1 MCTYSR
7 ARTVAIPG
15 HVAEAQGDNVP
26 SSSSR
31 ERTASI
37 RRPPLEHVQKPRVS
51 AASLSQGDC
60 LPGLALA
67 QMKLMTA
74 LFIYSSIPTAFAG
87 IIALASIVLPGSSPA
102 SQAHVRRGSRI
113 GRPKQKRSHGRRR
126 RPSRGGLQPGRD
138 ILISTSKLQHRTSHR
153 HHPRNVFFVCSSPP
167 FAGPARPQ

>member
-74 LFIYSSIPTAFAG
+74 LFIYSSIRTALPALLLSPLQLHKHMCGVAAASAG
-87 IIALASIVLPGSSPA
+87 PNKNGLTGGVASRQGVACSPAETSSSQHPNFNIALRTVIILEMSS
-102 SQAHVRRGSRI
+102 
-113 GRPKQKRSHGRRR
+113 
-126 RPSRGGLQPGRD
+126 
-138 ILISTSKLQHRTSHR
+138 
-153 HHPRNVFFVCSSPP
+153 FVCSSPP